1 MHFQTL
7 GLHDA
12 PLVHIKEV
20 QPALP
25 ACSACV
31 KGERCASL
39 HSGKRA
45 VSFTRSGC
53 PGGGIAVQ
61 APAFPHGRC
70 TYIRCPI
77 LQSLTDPLN
86 NVLRH
91 ANTRAGGVEAGGIV
105 SHKIWHGLAAGRA
118 SGPGARTQP
127 RCGRMLAPALGLLL
141 RHQACLAG
149 RQALLAHIRGHVAAQ
164 LHRAPLLARKV
175 LPQHLARVD
184 EPEVLRAAHPAE
196 RPARTQAARAVPQG
210 ARRLHQQGATAGRA
224 PCSRAGRRAVRRAPA
239 GDRLQARAGQQPQ
252 GRRQERA
259 EPPVG
264 QQQRRVAPGQ
274 PRKVPVVRARER
286 PDAQRLD
293 RQRIV
298 LGGVR
303 HQVHLRG
310 AGLVSGAGRAGGA
323 VCGRGRARAWPRS
336 ARRLWSGRC
345 HNTASF
351 TRRRWLASYAGR
363 SR

>member
-1 MHFQTL
+1 MH
-7 GLHDA
+7 HWS
-12 PLVHIKEV
+12 ISKEV

-86 NVLRH
+86 NILRH

-196 RPARTQAARAVPQG
+196 RPARTQTLTRCRRAHAACTSKVPQQGGPRAHAQVDVQSAARRP
-210 ARRLHQQGATAGRA
+210 ATGCRPALGS
-224 PCSRAGRRAVRRAPA
+224 SR
-239 GDRLQARAGQQPQ
+239 
-252 GRRQERA
+252 
-259 EPPVG
+259 
-264 QQQRRVAPGQ
+264 
-274 PRKVPVVRARER
+274 
-286 PDAQRLD
+286 
-293 RQRIV
+293 
-298 LGGVR
+298 
-303 HQVHLRG
+303 
-310 AGLVSGAGRAGGA
+310 RAGGRNGQNRRSA
-323 VCGRGRARAWPRS
+323 SSSVAFRQGSRARCRWCVRGNGQMRS
-336 ARRLWSGRC
+336 GLTVSA
-345 HNTASF
+345 
-351 TRRRWLASYAGR
+351 
-363 SR
+363 